1 MFDKLVVQ
9 TVFIVFVYNLI
20 EFIEKLQLSATSTK
34 WKISEIIH
42 SSELR
47 NKDRLTEKKLLKSKI
62 AD

>member
-1 MFDKLVVQ
+1 MVQ

-20 EFIEKLQLSATSTK
+20 EFIGKLQLSTSTK
-34 WKISEIIH
+34 WNISEIIH

-47 NKDRLTEKKLLKSKI
+47 DKDRLTEKKLLKCKI